1 MTELTENEA
10 RAVSQITERVVSHV
24 SRGLTGKDDVIRSA
38 FQVMLTGGHLLIE
51 DVPGVGKTLLAT
63 GLARACQLS
72 FSRIQ
77 FTADLM
83 PGDITGVRVY
93 NPADGAWK
101 FEAGPI
107 FHELVLADEIN
118 RSGPR
123 TQSALLE
130 AMEERRVS
138 VDGTT
143 YLTPQPFFVIAT
155 ANPVEMDGTFQLPE
169 AQRDRFTARLSIGY
183 LDEAGEAA
191 MVAARTAARPDETAA
206 ASVTAVTSAKDLL
219 AAQVLVRK
227 VYVADAL
234 YRYAVR
240 LADGTRRTDVFRLG
254 ISPRGVIHVIVMA
267 KAIAITAGRTH
278 VLPDDI
284 QAAAHST
291 WRHRLTLTPAAARA
305 GDNVGDVLTNILAR
319 TPLPSRTPR
328 S

>member
-1 MTELTENEA
+1 MTQLTADDA
-10 RAVSQITERVVSHV
+10 RHVSDLTSRIVDQVSH
-24 SRGLTGKDDVIRSA
+24 GLTGKDDVITTA

-63 GLARACQLS
+63 GLARACRLS
-72 FSRIQ
+72 FARIQ

-93 NPADGAWK
+93 QPASGNWS

-143 YLTPQPFFVIAT
+143 YRTPQPFFVIAT

-183 LDEAGEAA
+183 LDEAAEAA
-191 MVAARTAARPDETAA
+191 MVAQRTSASFDQQA
-206 ASVTAVTSAKDLL
+206 ASSIAAVASPEDLL
-219 AAQVLVRK
+219 TAMACVRK
-227 VYVADAL
+227 VHVAESL
-234 YRYAVR
+234 HSYAVR
-240 LADGTRRTDVFRLG
+240 LARTTRNPDLFRLG
-254 ISPRGVIHVIVMA
+254 ISPRGVIHLIVMA
-267 KAIAITAGRTH
+267 KAIALTAGRTY
-278 VLPDDI
+278 VLPDDV
-284 QAAAHST
+284 QDAVHAT
-291 WRHRLTLTPAAARA
+291 WHHRLTLSAAASRA
-305 GDNVGDVLTNILAR
+305 GDRVGDILS
-319 TPLPSRTPR
+319 TLISRTPAPAR
-328 S
+328 ADT